1 MILQKTKIDYPSRT
15 KHIQGV
21 SLKLRGETGDETSYE
36 DVTGVVFGNVSI
48 PVGVFSP
55 RKLPAA
61 VLFTVPWEK
70 TFEEET

>member
-1 MILQKTKIDYPSRT
+1 M
-15 KHIQGV
+15 
-21 SLKLRGETGDETSYE
+21 SLKLRGETGDETSCE
-36 DVTGVVFGNVSI
+36 DVTGVVFGNVSV

-70 TFEEET
+70 TFQEET